1 MLRMSYG
8 DALAQKG
15 RNEEALA
22 EYLWCFDHG
31 LEHSPAFTGVR
42 VSFLLSKIAQLGRSE
57 PSALDELRKR
67 RDVALKSLEEGK
79 GDFSAAMDFA
89 MLNQH
94 LGEAG
99 KTLAVYDRLK
109 GAKSAASRVLAY
121 LRTQVRDQLLE
132 AKRYKE
138 FLEGAD
144 GVALIRQ
151 MIADH
156 QSPLRRIFIKS
167 EDLRAFERRQ
177 ILAEGAKYYEAMIG
191 TGDKAGA
198 SEMAKQLIAFNRD
211 DAYPALIA
219 AARRAGDVGTAEEL
233 TAKSREASTP
243 PASK

>member
-1 MLRMSYG
+1 
-8 DALAQKG
+8 
-15 RNEEALA
+15 
-22 EYLWCFDHG
+22 
-31 LEHSPAFTGVR
+31 
-42 VSFLLSKIAQLGRSE
+42 
-57 PSALDELRKR
+57 
-67 RDVALKSLEEGK
+67 
-79 GDFSAAMDFA
+79 

-109 GAKSAASRVLAY
+109 GAKSASSRVLAY

-151 MIADH
+151 MIAGH
-156 QSPLRRIFIKS
+156 QSPLRRILLKS

-198 SEMAKQLIAFNRD
+198 SEMAKQLVAFNRD

-219 AARRAGDVGTAEEL
+219 AARRAGDARTAEEL